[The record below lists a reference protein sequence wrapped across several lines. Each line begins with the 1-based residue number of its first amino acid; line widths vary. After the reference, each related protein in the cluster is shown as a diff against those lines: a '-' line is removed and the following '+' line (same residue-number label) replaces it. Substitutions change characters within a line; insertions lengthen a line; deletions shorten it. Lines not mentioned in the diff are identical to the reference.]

1 MEYSRKGKR
10 DEEKRLSTPNPHVD
24 GGNGKKDMVYNTKE
38 EKKEWRTKK
47 KKNEKN
53 IRERKREN
61 NKNGVLSNH
70 STRAC
75 PRILFVQIYA
85 HNSFL
90 LTL

>member
-1 MEYSRKGKR
+1 MEDSRKDKR
-10 DEEKRLSTPNPHVD
+10 NGEKGLSTLNPHVD
-24 GGNGKKDMVYNTKE
+24 GGNGKKAMVYNTKE

-85 HNSFL
+85 HNFFL

>member
-1 MEYSRKGKR
+1 MEDSRKDKKDG
-10 DEEKRLSTPNPHVD
+10 EKGLSTPNPHMD
-24 GGNGKKDMVYNTKE
+24 GGNGKKAIVYNTKE

-47 KKNEKN
+47 KKNKKN

-70 STRAC
+70 STRAY
-75 PRILFVQIYA
+75 PRIFFVQIYVY
-85 HNSFL
+85 NSFL